1 MDCVA
6 CGKPI
11 SITAKFC
18 GKCGAPVKR
27 STKLTEAALI
37 DEKSVELTAAPAE
50 TKPVDEMSFTLS
62 PPEHMADMREIDL
75 ELAPTPSQTVTPA
88 YAEPEVNIPAPPVA
102 PSDITPAPTSS
113 VKETI
118 PSIDHDRLK
127 AVEQT
132 QQEIKKTLEKHSL
145 LLDFISLTS
154 QQQNHQQTQPDPL
167 EPLVSQVAE
176 QQTNLQSQLTQ
187 LAALFSQ
194 NEAQQYSQRMPD
206 EFKLQLE
213 KQKIEIHKLLAQSM
227 AQNNENLK
235 DDQHEVIEHLE
246 KRVDAYHQAAQQ
258 SLEKNMGALA
268 SGMSELKAQLQAV
281 QKKTA
286 EKSSP
291 KSMSSADSDSDGG
304 SFMIFVIGLL
314 CGLTVVLSSLAIYNF
329 LSHEPAKTEP
339 QAKHDSAGHGD
350 TTDSHAAS
358 PADKHSEPAD
368 KNAPADKH
376 GAADKHEAP
385 AKAKSH

>member
-18 GKCGAPVKR
+18 GKCGAPFKR
-27 STKLTEAALI
+27 SAKPAEAPLAN
-37 DEKSVELTAAPAE
+37 ETSVETTPTPADLNA
-50 TKPVDEMSFTLS
+50 VDELTFTLS
-62 PPEHMADMREIDL
+62 PPEHMSEMRDIDL
-75 ELAPTPSQTVTPA
+75 ELPLKTSQ
-88 YAEPEVNIPAPPVA
+88 VA
-102 PSDITPAPTSS
+102 PSPAPESIAETKPEPIATNNEAAPS
-113 VKETI
+113 VE
-118 PSIDHDRLK
+118 PDRLK
-127 AVEQT
+127 ALEQT

-167 EPLVSQVAE
+167 EPLVSQVAQ
-176 QQTNLQSQLTQ
+176 QQTSLQSQLTQ

-194 NEAQQYSQRMPD
+194 NEAQQHSQRMPE

-213 KQKIEIHKLLAQSM
+213 KQKIEIHKLLSQSM
-227 AQNNENLK
+227 AQNNESLK

-258 SLEKNMGALA
+258 SLEKNMGVLA

-286 EKSSP
+286 EKTSS
-291 KSMSSADSDSDGG
+291 KSSSSSDSDSDGG

-329 LSHEPAKTEP
+329 LSHEPAKTDAE
-339 QAKHDSAGHGD
+339 AKHDSAGHGD
-350 TTDSHAAS
+350 TTDTHTAS
-358 PADKHSEPAD
+358 PAATHGEPTN
-368 KNAPADKH
+368 KSTPAGKQ
-376 GAADKHEAP
+376 GAANKHEAP
-385 AKAKSH
+385 AKDKSH

>member
-18 GKCGAPVKR
+18 GKCGAPFKR
-27 STKLTEAALI
+27 SAKPAEAPLV
-37 DEKSVELTAAPAE
+37 DETSVETTPAPTDLNA
-50 TKPVDEMSFTLS
+50 VDELTFTLS
-62 PPEHMADMREIDL
+62 PPEHMSEMRDIDL
-75 ELAPTPSQTVTPA
+75 ELPLKTSQ
-88 YAEPEVNIPAPPVA
+88 VA
-102 PSDITPAPTSS
+102 PSPAPESIAETKPEPIATNNEAAPS
-113 VKETI
+113 VE
-118 PSIDHDRLK
+118 PDRLK
-127 AVEQT
+127 ALEQT

-167 EPLVSQVAE
+167 EPLVSQVAQ
-176 QQTNLQSQLTQ
+176 QQTSLQSQLTQ

-194 NEAQQYSQRMPD
+194 NEAQQHSQRMPE

-227 AQNNENLK
+227 AQNNESLK

-268 SGMSELKAQLQAV
+268 AGMSELKAQLQAV
-281 QKKTA
+281 QKKAA
-286 EKSSP
+286 EKTSSKP
-291 KSMSSADSDSDGG
+291 SSFSDSDSDGG

-329 LSHEPAKTEP
+329 LSHEPAKTDAE
-339 QAKHDSAGHGD
+339 AKHDSAGHGD
-350 TTDSHAAS
+350 TTDTHTAS
-358 PADKHSEPAD
+358 PAATHGEPTN

>member
-18 GKCGAPVKR
+18 GKCGAPFKR
-27 STKLTEAALI
+27 SAKPAEAPLAN
-37 DEKSVELTAAPAE
+37 ETSVETTPTPADLNA
-50 TKPVDEMSFTLS
+50 VDELTFTLS
-62 PPEHMADMREIDL
+62 PPEHMSEMRDIDL
-75 ELAPTPSQTVTPA
+75 ELPLKTSQ
-88 YAEPEVNIPAPPVA
+88 VA
-102 PSDITPAPTSS
+102 PSPAPESIAETKPEPIATNNEAAPS
-113 VKETI
+113 VE
-118 PSIDHDRLK
+118 PDRLK
-127 AVEQT
+127 ALEQT

-167 EPLVSQVAE
+167 EPLVSQVAQ
-176 QQTNLQSQLTQ
+176 QQTSLQSQLTQ

-194 NEAQQYSQRMPD
+194 NEAQQHSQRMPE

-227 AQNNENLK
+227 AQNNESLK

-258 SLEKNMGALA
+258 SLEKNMGVLA

-286 EKSSP
+286 EKTSS
-291 KSMSSADSDSDGG
+291 KSSSSSDSDSDGG

-329 LSHEPAKTEP
+329 LSHEPAKTDAE
-339 QAKHDSAGHGD
+339 AKHDSTGHGD
-350 TTDSHAAS
+350 TTDTHTAS
-358 PADKHSEPAD
+358 PAATHGEPTN

>member
-27 STKLTEAALI
+27 VAKPAEAALVNEASAEPI
-37 DEKSVELTAAPAE
+37 ATTVEAS
-50 TKPVDEMSFTLS
+50 PVDEMSFTLS
-62 PPEHMADMREIDL
+62 PPDHMADMRDIDL
-75 ELAPTPSQTVTPA
+75 ELPAKTSQIASSPA
-88 YAEPEVNIPAPPVA
+88 AESTTESKPEPVNSPVVNIPAP
-102 PSDITPAPTSS
+102 TPAP
-113 VKETI
+113 KEAS
-118 PSIDHDRLK
+118 PSFEADRLK
-127 AVEQT
+127 ALEQT

-154 QQQNHQQTQPDPL
+154 QQQSHQQTQPDPL
-167 EPLVSQVAE
+167 EPLVSQVAH
-176 QQTNLQSQLTQ
+176 QQTSLQSQLTQ
-187 LAALFSQ
+187 LAALLSQ
-194 NEAQQYSQRMPD
+194 NEAQQHSQRMPE

-246 KRVDAYHQAAQQ
+246 KRVDAYHQAAQL

-268 SGMSELKAQLQAV
+268 AGMSELKVQLQAV

-286 EKSSP
+286 EKTSARSNSS
-291 KSMSSADSDSDGG
+291 SDSDSDGG

-329 LSHEPAKTEP
+329 LSHEPAKTDAE
-339 QAKHDSAGHGD
+339 ANHDSAAHGAATD
-350 TTDSHAAS
+350 THGAA
-358 PADKHSEPAD
+358 PTDKHSAD
-368 KNAPADKH
+368 VKH
-376 GAADKHEAP
+376 DAP
-385 AKAKSH
+385 AKDKPH

>member
-27 STKLTEAALI
+27 VAT
-37 DEKSVELTAAPAE
+37 PAE
-50 TKPVDEMSFTLS
+50 APLVNEASAEPTDTTVEATAVDEMSFTLS
-62 PPEHMADMREIDL
+62 PPEHMADMRDIDL
-75 ELAPTPSQTVTPA
+75 ELPPKPSQ
-88 YAEPEVNIPAPPVA
+88 VA
-102 PSDITPAPTSS
+102 PSPSVESTTESTPEPIVSPVIKTTPVPTPAP
-113 VKETI
+113 KETA
-118 PSIDHDRLK
+118 PSIEPDRLK
-127 AVEQT
+127 VLEQT

-154 QQQNHQQTQPDPL
+154 QQQNHQQAQPDPL

-176 QQTNLQSQLTQ
+176 QQNSLQSQLTQ
-187 LAALFSQ
+187 LAALLSQ
-194 NEAQQYSQRMPD
+194 NEAQQHSQRMPE

-227 AQNNENLK
+227 AQNNEYLK

-268 SGMSELKAQLQAV
+268 AGMSELKAQLQAV

-286 EKSSP
+286 AKTSVKSS
-291 KSMSSADSDSDGG
+291 SSSDSDSDGG

-329 LSHEPAKTEP
+329 LSNEPAKTDAAHGAPPADTQGE
-339 QAKHDSAGHGD
+339 QA
-350 TTDSHAAS
+350 
-358 PADKHSEPAD
+358 ADKHSAD
-368 KNAPADKH
+368 VKH
-376 GAADKHEAP
+376 DAP
-385 AKAKSH
+385 AKDKSH

>member
-18 GKCGAPVKR
+18 GKCGAPFKR
-27 STKLTEAALI
+27 SAKPAEAPLV
-37 DEKSVELTAAPAE
+37 DETSVETTPAPTDLNA
-50 TKPVDEMSFTLS
+50 VDELTFTLS
-62 PPEHMADMREIDL
+62 PPEHMSEMRDIDL
-75 ELAPTPSQTVTPA
+75 ELPAKTSQ
-88 YAEPEVNIPAPPVA
+88 VA
-102 PSDITPAPTSS
+102 PSPAPEPIAETKPEPIAAN
-113 VKETI
+113 KEAT
-118 PSIDHDRLK
+118 PNVEPDRLK
-127 AVEQT
+127 ALEQT

-167 EPLVSQVAE
+167 EPLVSQVAQ
-176 QQTNLQSQLTQ
+176 QQTSLQSQLTQ

-194 NEAQQYSQRMPD
+194 NEAQQHSQRMPE

-227 AQNNENLK
+227 AQNNESLK

-258 SLEKNMGALA
+258 SLEKNMGVLA

-286 EKSSP
+286 EKTSS
-291 KSMSSADSDSDGG
+291 KSSSSSDSDSDGG

-329 LSHEPAKTEP
+329 LSHEPAKTDAE
-339 QAKHDSAGHGD
+339 AKHDSAGHGD
-350 TTDSHAAS
+350 TTDTHTAS
-358 PADKHSEPAD
+358 PAATHGEPTN

>member
-27 STKLTEAALI
+27 VAK
-37 DEKSVELTAAPAE
+37 PAE
-50 TKPVDEMSFTLS
+50 APVSNEASTEPTQAPVEATAVDEMSFTLS
-62 PPEHMADMREIDL
+62 PPEHMADMRDIDL
-75 ELAPTPSQTVTPA
+75 EL
-88 YAEPEVNIPAPPVA
+88 PPKASEVA
-102 PSDITPAPTSS
+102 PSPPAESTAESTPEPIVSPVINTRVPTPAPKDTAPNI
-113 VKETI
+113 E
-118 PSIDHDRLK
+118 PDRLK
-127 AVEQT
+127 ALEQT

-167 EPLVSQVAE
+167 EPLVSQVAQ
-176 QQTNLQSQLTQ
+176 QQTSLQSQLTQ
-187 LAALFSQ
+187 LAALLSQ
-194 NEAQQYSQRMPD
+194 SEAQQHSQRMPE

-227 AQNNENLK
+227 AQNNESLK

-268 SGMSELKAQLQAV
+268 AGMSELKAQLQAV

-286 EKSSP
+286 EKTSVRSS
-291 KSMSSADSDSDGG
+291 SSSDSDSDSG

-329 LSHEPAKTEP
+329 LSHEPAKTDAV
-339 QAKHDSAGHGD
+339 AKHDSAAHGA
-350 TTDSHAAS
+350 TPTDSQGE
-358 PADKHSEPAD
+358 PADKHSAD
-368 KNAPADKH
+368 VKH
-376 GAADKHEAP
+376 DSP
-385 AKAKSH
+385 AKDKPH

>member
-27 STKLTEAALI
+27 NAKAAEAPLVN
-37 DEKSVELTAAPAE
+37 ESSVETSDTSVE
-50 TKPVDEMSFTLS
+50 VRPVDEMSFTLS

-75 ELAPTPSQTVTPA
+75 ELPPTTIPASASPAAAAPVNLPATTPIPATETPYVPAVSSKEVTPSVDT
-88 YAEPEVNIPAPPVA
+88 
-102 PSDITPAPTSS
+102 
-113 VKETI
+113 
-118 PSIDHDRLK
+118 DRLK

-154 QQQNHQQTQPDPL
+154 QQQSHQQTQPDPL

-176 QQTNLQSQLTQ
+176 QQTSLQSQLTQ
-187 LAALFSQ
+187 LAALLSQ
-194 NEAQQYSQRMPD
+194 NEAQQHSQRMPD

-213 KQKIEIHKLLAQSM
+213 KQKIEIHKLLAQSL

-258 SLEKNMGALA
+258 SMEKNMGALA
-268 SGMSELKAQLQAV
+268 SGMSELKAQLQAL

-286 EKSSP
+286 DKSIAKSSA
-291 KSMSSADSDSDGG
+291 SSDSDSDSG

-329 LSHEPAKTEP
+329 LSHETAKPDT
-339 QAKHDSAGHGD
+339 QAKHDSTGHGD
-350 TTDSHAAS
+350 ATDSHTDA
-358 PADKHSEPAD
+358 AD
-368 KNAPADKH
+368 KNASTDKH

>member
-18 GKCGAPVKR
+18 GKCGAPVTRIAK
-27 STKLTEAALI
+27 
-37 DEKSVELTAAPAE
+37 PAE
-50 TKPVDEMSFTLS
+50 APYLNETSSEPTLAPVEVKPVDEMSFTLS
-62 PPEHMADMREIDL
+62 PPEHMADMRDIDL
-75 ELAPTPSQTVTPA
+75 ELPPKPSQVAPSPA
-88 YAEPEVNIPAPPVA
+88 TESTTENKPEPVISPVVNIPAP
-102 PSDITPAPTSS
+102 SPAP
-113 VKETI
+113 KEAV
-118 PSIDHDRLK
+118 PSFEADRLK
-127 AVEQT
+127 LLEQT

-167 EPLVSQVAE
+167 EPLVSKVAE
-176 QQTNLQSQLTQ
+176 QQTSLQSQLTQ
-187 LAALFSQ
+187 LAALLSQ
-194 NEAQQYSQRMPD
+194 NEAQQHSQRMPE

-268 SGMSELKAQLQAV
+268 AGMSELKVQMQAV

-286 EKSSP
+286 EKTSARSS
-291 KSMSSADSDSDGG
+291 SSSDSDSDGG

-314 CGLTVVLSSLAIYNF
+314 CGLTVVLSTLAIYNF
-329 LSHEPAKTEP
+329 LSHEPAKTVAE
-339 QAKHDSAGHGD
+339 ANHDSA
-350 TTDSHAAS
+350 A
-358 PADKHSEPAD
+358 
-368 KNAPADKH
+368 H
-376 GAADKHEAP
+376 GAATDTHGAAPTDKQSADVKHDAP
-385 AKAKSH
+385 AKDKSH

>member
-27 STKLTEAALI
+27 NAKPAEAPLVN
-37 DEKSVELTAAPAE
+37 ETSVETSDTSVE
-50 TKPVDEMSFTLS
+50 VRPVDEMSFTLS

-75 ELAPTPSQTVTPA
+75 ELPPTISQASAPPSAAPSVNTLAPTPIAATETPYAPTIAAKEVTPSMD
-88 YAEPEVNIPAPPVA
+88 P
-102 PSDITPAPTSS
+102 
-113 VKETI
+113 
-118 PSIDHDRLK
+118 DRLK
-127 AVEQT
+127 ALEQT

-176 QQTNLQSQLTQ
+176 QQTSLQSQLTQ
-187 LAALFSQ
+187 LAALLSQ
-194 NEAQQYSQRMPD
+194 NEAQQHSQRMPD

-213 KQKIEIHKLLAQSM
+213 KQKIEIHKLLAQSL

-258 SLEKNMGALA
+258 SMEKNMGALA
-268 SGMSELKAQLQAV
+268 SGMSELKTQLQAL

-286 EKSSP
+286 EKSTA
-291 KSMSSADSDSDGG
+291 KSSSSSDSDSDSG

-329 LSHEPAKTEP
+329 LSHEPAKP
-339 QAKHDSAGHGD
+339 DAQAKHDSTGHGD
-350 TTDSHAAS
+350 ATDSHA
-358 PADKHSEPAD
+358 EPAD
-368 KNAPADKH
+368 KSAPTDKH
-376 GAADKHEAP
+376 GTADKHEAP

>member
-27 STKLTEAALI
+27 NAKPAEAPLVN
-37 DEKSVELTAAPAE
+37 ETSVETSDTSVE
-50 TKPVDEMSFTLS
+50 VRPVDEMSFTLS

-75 ELAPTPSQTVTPA
+75 ELPPTISQASAPPAAAPSVNSLAPTPIAATETPYAPTIAAKEVTPSMD
-88 YAEPEVNIPAPPVA
+88 P
-102 PSDITPAPTSS
+102 
-113 VKETI
+113 
-118 PSIDHDRLK
+118 DRLK
-127 AVEQT
+127 ALEQT

-176 QQTNLQSQLTQ
+176 QQTSLQSQLTQ
-187 LAALFSQ
+187 LAALLSQ
-194 NEAQQYSQRMPD
+194 NEAQQHSQRMPD

-213 KQKIEIHKLLAQSM
+213 KQKIEIHKLLAQSL

-258 SLEKNMGALA
+258 SMEKNMGALA
-268 SGMSELKAQLQAV
+268 SGMSELKTQLQAL

-286 EKSSP
+286 EKSTA
-291 KSMSSADSDSDGG
+291 KSSSSSDSDSDSG

-329 LSHEPAKTEP
+329 LSHEPAKP
-339 QAKHDSAGHGD
+339 DAQAKHDSTGHGD
-350 TTDSHAAS
+350 ATDSHA
-358 PADKHSEPAD
+358 EPAD
-368 KNAPADKH
+368 KSAPTDKH
-376 GAADKHEAP
+376 GTADKHEAP

>member
-1 MDCVA
+1 
-6 CGKPI
+6 
-11 SITAKFC
+11 
-18 GKCGAPVKR
+18 
-27 STKLTEAALI
+27 
-37 DEKSVELTAAPAE
+37 
-50 TKPVDEMSFTLS
+50 MSFTLS
-62 PPEHMADMREIDL
+62 PPEHMAEMSEIDL
-75 ELAPTPSQTVTPA
+75 ELTPTPNQTVAPFSAVPTA
-88 YAEPEVNIPAPPVA
+88 SLEP
-102 PSDITPAPTSS
+102 
-113 VKETI
+113 
-118 PSIDHDRLK
+118 DRLK
-127 AVEQT
+127 IVEQT

-176 QQTNLQSQLTQ
+176 QQTSLQSQLTQ

-227 AQNNENLK
+227 AQNNESLR

-286 EKSSP
+286 EKSPP
-291 KSMSSADSDSDGG
+291 KSMSSSDSDSDGG

-329 LSHEPAKTEP
+329 LSHEPAKTDA

-350 TTDSHAAS
+350 ATDTHTAS
-358 PADKHSEPAD
+358 PSEKHGEPAD
-368 KNAPADKH
+368 KNAP
-376 GAADKHEAP
+376 ADKHEAP

>member
-27 STKLTEAALI
+27 VTKPAEPPLADEASAELTETT
-37 DEKSVELTAAPAE
+37 VEATA
-50 TKPVDEMSFTLS
+50 VDEMSFTLS
-62 PPEHMADMREIDL
+62 PPEHMADMRDIDL
-75 ELAPTPSQTVTPA
+75 ELPPKVSEVAPTPPAESTAESTP
-88 YAEPEVNIPAPPVA
+88 EPVVSPLINTRVPTHAPKDAA
-102 PSDITPAPTSS
+102 PSIEP
-113 VKETI
+113 
-118 PSIDHDRLK
+118 DRLK
-127 AVEQT
+127 ALEQT

-167 EPLVSQVAE
+167 EPLVSQVAQ
-176 QQTNLQSQLTQ
+176 QQTSLQSQLTQ
-187 LAALFSQ
+187 LAALLSQ
-194 NEAQQYSQRMPD
+194 NEAQQHSQRMPE

-268 SGMSELKAQLQAV
+268 AGMSELKAQLQAV

-286 EKSSP
+286 EKTSVRSS
-291 KSMSSADSDSDGG
+291 SSSDSDSDGG

-329 LSHEPAKTEP
+329 LSHEPAKTDAV
-339 QAKHDSAGHGD
+339 AKHDSAAHGD
-350 TTDSHAAS
+350 TPGDSQGEQA
-358 PADKHSEPAD
+358 ADKHSAD
-368 KNAPADKH
+368 VKH
-376 GAADKHEAP
+376 DAP
-385 AKAKSH
+385 AKDKPH

>member
-27 STKLTEAALI
+27 VAK
-37 DEKSVELTAAPAE
+37 PAE
-50 TKPVDEMSFTLS
+50 APVSNEASTEPTQAPVEATAVDEMSFTLS
-62 PPEHMADMREIDL
+62 PPEHMADMRDIDL
-75 ELAPTPSQTVTPA
+75 ELPPKPSQVVPSPAAESTAESTP
-88 YAEPEVNIPAPPVA
+88 EPTISPVVNIPAASPTPKEAA
-102 PSDITPAPTSS
+102 PSFEA
-113 VKETI
+113 
-118 PSIDHDRLK
+118 DRLK
-127 AVEQT
+127 ALEQT

-167 EPLVSQVAE
+167 EPLVSQVAQ
-176 QQTNLQSQLTQ
+176 QQTSLQSQLTQ
-187 LAALFSQ
+187 LAALLSQ
-194 NEAQQYSQRMPD
+194 SEAQQHSQRMPE

-227 AQNNENLK
+227 AQNNESLK

-268 SGMSELKAQLQAV
+268 AGMSELKAQLQAV

-286 EKSSP
+286 EKTSVRSS
-291 KSMSSADSDSDGG
+291 SSSDSDSDSG

-329 LSHEPAKTEP
+329 LSHEPAKTDAV
-339 QAKHDSAGHGD
+339 AKHDSAAHGA
-350 TTDSHAAS
+350 TPTDSQGEQA
-358 PADKHSEPAD
+358 ADKHSAD
-368 KNAPADKH
+368 VKH
-376 GAADKHEAP
+376 DSP
-385 AKAKSH
+385 AKDKPH

>member
-18 GKCGAPVKR
+18 GKCGAPFKR
-27 STKLTEAALI
+27 SAKPAEAPLV
-37 DEKSVELTAAPAE
+37 DETSVETTPAPADLNA
-50 TKPVDEMSFTLS
+50 VDELTFTLS
-62 PPEHMADMREIDL
+62 PPEHMSEMRDIDL
-75 ELAPTPSQTVTPA
+75 ELPAKTSQVVPSLAPEPI
-88 YAEPEVNIPAPPVA
+88 AETKPEPIAANKEAA
-102 PSDITPAPTSS
+102 PSVEP
-113 VKETI
+113 
-118 PSIDHDRLK
+118 DRLK
-127 AVEQT
+127 ALEQT

-167 EPLVSQVAE
+167 EPLVSQVAQ
-176 QQTNLQSQLTQ
+176 QQTSLQSQLTQ

-194 NEAQQYSQRMPD
+194 NEAQQHSQRMPE

-227 AQNNENLK
+227 AQNNESLK

-258 SLEKNMGALA
+258 SLEKNMGVLA

-286 EKSSP
+286 EKTLSKSS
-291 KSMSSADSDSDGG
+291 SSSDSDSDGG

-329 LSHEPAKTEP
+329 LSHEPAKTDAE
-339 QAKHDSAGHGD
+339 AKHDSAGHGD
-350 TTDSHAAS
+350 TTDTHTAS
-358 PADKHSEPAD
+358 PAATHGEPTN
-368 KNAPADKH
+368 KSTPSGKQ

-385 AKAKSH
+385 AKDKSH

>member
-27 STKLTEAALI
+27 VAK
-37 DEKSVELTAAPAE
+37 PAE
-50 TKPVDEMSFTLS
+50 APVSNEASTEPTQAPVEATAVDEMSFTLS
-62 PPEHMADMREIDL
+62 PPEHMADMRDIDL
-75 ELAPTPSQTVTPA
+75 EL
-88 YAEPEVNIPAPPVA
+88 PPKTSEVA
-102 PSDITPAPTSS
+102 PSPPAESTAESTPEPIVSPVINTRVPTPAPKDTAPNI
-113 VKETI
+113 E
-118 PSIDHDRLK
+118 PDRLK
-127 AVEQT
+127 ALEQT

-167 EPLVSQVAE
+167 EPLVSQVAQ
-176 QQTNLQSQLTQ
+176 QQTSLQSQLTQ
-187 LAALFSQ
+187 LAALLSQ
-194 NEAQQYSQRMPD
+194 SEAQQHSQRMPE

-227 AQNNENLK
+227 AQNNESLK

-268 SGMSELKAQLQAV
+268 AGMSELKAQLQAV

-286 EKSSP
+286 EKTSVRSS
-291 KSMSSADSDSDGG
+291 SSSDSDSDSG

-329 LSHEPAKTEP
+329 LSHEPAKTDAV
-339 QAKHDSAGHGD
+339 AKHDSAAHGD
-350 TTDSHAAS
+350 TPGDSQGEQA
-358 PADKHSEPAD
+358 ADKHSAD
-368 KNAPADKH
+368 VKHDAAAKDKPH
-376 GAADKHEAP
+376 
-385 AKAKSH
+385 

>member
-18 GKCGAPVKR
+18 GKCGAPFKR
-27 STKLTEAALI
+27 SAKPAEVTLTNESSS
-37 DEKSVELTAAPAE
+37 EPTQAPAE
-50 TKPVDEMSFTLS
+50 VKPVDEMSFTLS
-62 PPEHMADMREIDL
+62 PPEHMAEMSEIDL
-75 ELAPTPSQTVTPA
+75 ELAPTPNQTVAPFSAVPTA
-88 YAEPEVNIPAPPVA
+88 SLEP
-102 PSDITPAPTSS
+102 
-113 VKETI
+113 
-118 PSIDHDRLK
+118 DRLK
-127 AVEQT
+127 IVEQT
-132 QQEIKKTLEKHSL
+132 QQEIKKTLEKQSL

-176 QQTNLQSQLTQ
+176 QQTSLQSQLTQ

-227 AQNNENLK
+227 AQNNESLR

-286 EKSSP
+286 EKSPP
-291 KSMSSADSDSDGG
+291 KSMSSSDSDSDGG

-329 LSHEPAKTEP
+329 LSHEPAKTDA

-350 TTDSHAAS
+350 ATDTHTAS
-358 PADKHSEPAD
+358 PSEKHGEPAE
-368 KNAPADKH
+368 KNAP
-376 GAADKHEAP
+376 ADKHEAP

>member
-18 GKCGAPVKR
+18 GKCGAPVTRIAK
-27 STKLTEAALI
+27 
-37 DEKSVELTAAPAE
+37 PAE
-50 TKPVDEMSFTLS
+50 APYLNETSSEPTLAPVEVKPVDEMSFTLS
-62 PPEHMADMREIDL
+62 PPEHMADMRDIDL
-75 ELAPTPSQTVTPA
+75 ELPPKPSQIDPPSA
-88 YAEPEVNIPAPPVA
+88 AESTTESKPEPVA
-102 PSDITPAPTSS
+102 AN
-113 VKETI
+113 KEVV
-118 PSIDHDRLK
+118 PSIEPDKLK
-127 AVEQT
+127 ALEQT

-154 QQQNHQQTQPDPL
+154 QQQNHQQAQPDPL
-167 EPLVSQVAE
+167 EPLVSQVAQ
-176 QQTNLQSQLTQ
+176 QQTSLQSQLTQ
-187 LAALFSQ
+187 LAALLSQ
-194 NEAQQYSQRMPD
+194 NEAQQHSQRMPD

-227 AQNNENLK
+227 AQNNESLK
-235 DDQHEVIEHLE
+235 DDHHEVIEHLE

-268 SGMSELKAQLQAV
+268 AGMSELKAQLQAL

-286 EKSSP
+286 EKTSAKSS
-291 KSMSSADSDSDGG
+291 SSSDSDSDGG

-329 LSHEPAKTEP
+329 LSHEPAKTDAE
-339 QAKHDSAGHGD
+339 AKHDSAAHGAATD
-350 TTDSHAAS
+350 THGAT
-358 PADKHSEPAD
+358 PADAHGEPTN
-368 KNAPADKH
+368 KSAPADKQ
-376 GAADKHEAP
+376 GAADKQQSP
-385 AKAKSH
+385 AKDKSH

>member
-18 GKCGAPVKR
+18 GKCGAPVTRIAK
-27 STKLTEAALI
+27 
-37 DEKSVELTAAPAE
+37 PAE
-50 TKPVDEMSFTLS
+50 APYLNETSSEPTLAPVEVKPVDEMSFTLS
-62 PPEHMADMREIDL
+62 PPEHMADMRDIDL
-75 ELAPTPSQTVTPA
+75 ELPPKPSQIDPPSA
-88 YAEPEVNIPAPPVA
+88 AESTTESKPEPVA
-102 PSDITPAPTSS
+102 AN
-113 VKETI
+113 KEVV
-118 PSIDHDRLK
+118 PSIEPDKLK
-127 AVEQT
+127 GLEQT

-154 QQQNHQQTQPDPL
+154 QQQNHLQTQPDPL
-167 EPLVSQVAE
+167 EPLVSQVAQ
-176 QQTNLQSQLTQ
+176 QQTSLQSQLTQ
-187 LAALFSQ
+187 LAALLSQ
-194 NEAQQYSQRMPD
+194 SEVQQHSQRMPE

-227 AQNNENLK
+227 AQNNESLK

-246 KRVDAYHQAAQQ
+246 KRVDAYHQAAQK

-268 SGMSELKAQLQAV
+268 AGMSELKAQLQAV

-286 EKSSP
+286 DKTSGRSS
-291 KSMSSADSDSDGG
+291 SSSDSDSDGG

-329 LSHEPAKTEP
+329 LSHEPAKTDAAHGATPADTQGE
-339 QAKHDSAGHGD
+339 QA
-350 TTDSHAAS
+350 
-358 PADKHSEPAD
+358 ADKHSAD
-368 KNAPADKH
+368 VKH
-376 GAADKHEAP
+376 DAP
-385 AKAKSH
+385 AKDKPH

>member
-18 GKCGAPVKR
+18 GKCGAPFKR
-27 STKLTEAALI
+27 SAKPAEAPLV
-37 DEKSVELTAAPAE
+37 DETSVETTPAPTDLNA
-50 TKPVDEMSFTLS
+50 VDELTFTLS
-62 PPEHMADMREIDL
+62 PPEHMSEMRDIDL
-75 ELAPTPSQTVTPA
+75 ELPLKTSQ
-88 YAEPEVNIPAPPVA
+88 VA
-102 PSDITPAPTSS
+102 PSPAPESIAETKPEPIATNNEAAPS
-113 VKETI
+113 VE
-118 PSIDHDRLK
+118 PDRLK
-127 AVEQT
+127 ALEQT

-167 EPLVSQVAE
+167 EPLVSQVAQ
-176 QQTNLQSQLTQ
+176 QQTSLQSQLTQ

-194 NEAQQYSQRMPD
+194 NEAQQHSQRMPE

-227 AQNNENLK
+227 AQNNESLK

-258 SLEKNMGALA
+258 SLEKNMGVLA

-286 EKSSP
+286 EKTSS
-291 KSMSSADSDSDGG
+291 KSSSSSDSDSDGG

-329 LSHEPAKTEP
+329 LSHEPAKTDAE
-339 QAKHDSAGHGD
+339 AKHDTAGHGD
-350 TTDSHAAS
+350 TTDTHTAS
-358 PADKHSEPAD
+358 PAATHGEPTN

>member
-27 STKLTEAALI
+27 VAKPAEPPLANEA
-37 DEKSVELTAAPAE
+37 SVEPAE
-50 TKPVDEMSFTLS
+50 TTVATTAVDEMSFTLS
-62 PPEHMADMREIDL
+62 TPEHMADMRDIDL
-75 ELAPTPSQTVTPA
+75 ELPVKTSQVVPSPA
-88 YAEPEVNIPAPPVA
+88 AESITESKAEPIVSPVVNLPAASPAPKETA
-102 PSDITPAPTSS
+102 PSF
-113 VKETI
+113 ET
-118 PSIDHDRLK
+118 DRLK
-127 AVEQT
+127 LLEQT

-167 EPLVSQVAE
+167 EPLVSQVAQ
-176 QQTNLQSQLTQ
+176 QQTSLQSQLTQ
-187 LAALFSQ
+187 LAALLSQ
-194 NEAQQYSQRMPD
+194 NEAQQHSQRMPE

-227 AQNNENLK
+227 AQNNESLK

-268 SGMSELKAQLQAV
+268 AGMSELKAQLQAV

-286 EKSSP
+286 EKTSP
-291 KSMSSADSDSDGG
+291 KSSSSSDSDSDGG

-329 LSHEPAKTEP
+329 LSHEPAKTDA
-339 QAKHDSAGHGD
+339 QANHDSAAHGAATD
-350 TTDSHAAS
+350 THGAA
-358 PADKHSEPAD
+358 PTDKHGES
-368 KNAPADKH
+368 ADKH
-376 GAADKHEAP
+376 GADAKHDAP
-385 AKAKSH
+385 AKDKSH

>member
-27 STKLTEAALI
+27 VAKPAEPPLANEA
-37 DEKSVELTAAPAE
+37 SVEPAE
-50 TKPVDEMSFTLS
+50 TTVATTAVDEMSFTLS
-62 PPEHMADMREIDL
+62 TPEHMADMRDIDL
-75 ELAPTPSQTVTPA
+75 ELPVKTSQVVPSPA
-88 YAEPEVNIPAPPVA
+88 AESITESKAEPIVSPVVNLPAASPAPKETA
-102 PSDITPAPTSS
+102 PSF
-113 VKETI
+113 ET
-118 PSIDHDRLK
+118 DRLK
-127 AVEQT
+127 LLEQT

-176 QQTNLQSQLTQ
+176 QQTSLQSQLTQ
-187 LAALFSQ
+187 LAALLSQ
-194 NEAQQYSQRMPD
+194 NEAQQHSQRMPE

-227 AQNNENLK
+227 AQNNESLK

-268 SGMSELKAQLQAV
+268 AGMSELKAQLQAV

-286 EKSSP
+286 EKTSP
-291 KSMSSADSDSDGG
+291 KSSSSSDSDSDGG

-329 LSHEPAKTEP
+329 LSHEPAKTDA
-339 QAKHDSAGHGD
+339 QANHDSAAHGAATD
-350 TTDSHAAS
+350 THGAA
-358 PADKHSEPAD
+358 PTDKHGES
-368 KNAPADKH
+368 ADKH
-376 GAADKHEAP
+376 GADAKHDAP
-385 AKAKSH
+385 AKDKSH

>member
-18 GKCGAPVKR
+18 GKCGAPFKR
-27 STKLTEAALI
+27 SAKPAEAPLV
-37 DEKSVELTAAPAE
+37 DETSVETTVAPVEVNA
-50 TKPVDEMSFTLS
+50 VDEMSFTLS
-62 PPEHMADMREIDL
+62 PPEHMSEMRDIDL
-75 ELAPTPSQTVTPA
+75 ELPAKTSQ
-88 YAEPEVNIPAPPVA
+88 VA
-102 PSDITPAPTSS
+102 PSPAPEPIAETKPEPIAAN
-113 VKETI
+113 KEAT
-118 PSIDHDRLK
+118 PNVEPDRLK
-127 AVEQT
+127 ALEQT

-167 EPLVSQVAE
+167 EPLVSQVAQ
-176 QQTNLQSQLTQ
+176 QQTSLQSQLTQ

-194 NEAQQYSQRMPD
+194 NEAQQHSQRMPE

-227 AQNNENLK
+227 AQNNESLK

-268 SGMSELKAQLQAV
+268 AGMSELKAQLQAV
-281 QKKTA
+281 QKKAA
-286 EKSSP
+286 EKTSSKP
-291 KSMSSADSDSDGG
+291 SSSSDSDSDGG

-329 LSHEPAKTEP
+329 LSHEPAKTDAE
-339 QAKHDSAGHGD
+339 AKHDSAGHGD
-350 TTDSHAAS
+350 TTDTHTAS
-358 PADKHSEPAD
+358 PAATHGEPAN